1 MNNAIAIR
9 KEWMSIL
16 QIPSEE
22 IELSIQNS
30 PPLSVE
36 REILLLQDALEI
48 KPLAQ
53 SSTHFAKLS

>member
-1 MNNAIAIR
+1 MNEAIAIR
-9 KEWMSIL
+9 KEWMNIL
-16 QIPSEE
+16 QLSNEE

-30 PPLSVE
+30 PPQSVE

-53 SSTHFAKLS
+53 SSAHFA